1 MLLLLKSETVLMIS
15 SIIKKR
21 ITKVSLWKYR
31 IYHLDNNKEIQDF
44 YHFLDELAK
53 IKAFYEQE
61 VQEGMKLLNNA
72 SNDTFK
78 LRQDLENA
86 IEKKNEAERKYEE
99 KNISVRRFS

>member
-1 MLLLLKSETVLMIS
+1 MLLLLKSETVLTIS
-15 SIIKKR
+15 STSKKR
-21 ITKVSLWKYR
+21 ITEVSLWNYR
-31 IYHLDNNKEIQDF
+31 ICPLDNNKESQHF

-99 KNISVRRFS
+99 KNLSVRRFS